1 MKLFD
6 YDGPLMSSL
15 IYIGELIL
23 LNIVYVLCCVP
34 IITIGAATAALYKVT
49 LDQADGYSGAVL
61 NRFFHAFKENFIK
74 ATLEWIVMILIG
86 VLLIVDFQL
95 ITQVSFSLVH
105 VVEIVFIVVLFL
117 YLPTMTFL
125 FPIQARFENTV
136 AKTLK
141 NAVALGIAKLPQSV
155 LLIAM
160 NYFPV
165 ILLVINITAFFY
177 IIPFWFV
184 IGFSATAQISAY
196 ILRRIFRKI
205 SPQG

>member
-23 LNIVYVLCCVP
+23 LNVVYVLCCVP

-49 LDQADGYSGAVL
+49 LDQADGYSGAVVK
-61 NRFFHAFKENFIK
+61 RYFKAFKENFKK
-74 ATLEWIVMILIG
+74 ATLEWIVMLLVG
-86 VLLIVDFQL
+86 ALLIVDFQL
-95 ITQVSFSLVH
+95 ITQTTFALIH
-105 VVEIVFIVVLFL
+105 VVEIIFIIVLFL
-117 YLPTMTFL
+117 YLPTITFL

-141 NAVALGIAKLPQSV
+141 NAVALGIAKFPHSV
-155 LLIAM
+155 LLIAL

-165 ILLVINITAFFY
+165 ILLIVNISAFFY

-184 IGFSATAQISAY
+184 VGFSASAQISAY
-196 ILRRIFRKI
+196 ILRRIFRKL
-205 SPQG
+205 SPEG